1 MRDIIKLLGCVFMK
15 VRIISAIVMIA
26 IALPILI
33 LGGMPFKIFA
43 IILGCCSLY
52 ELFKVRKE
60 DKDVPILLK
69 VFSYIALII
78 LIYFGNTNVMQYII
92 DYKVI
97 TLIFAIYFLPIVF
110 INDNSKYNI
119 NDALF
124 ILGGTIFLGVV
135 FNLFCIIRNTE
146 LTYFIYLLL
155 ITIFTDT
162 FALVSGMLIGQHKL
176 CEKISPNKTI
186 EGFVFGSL
194 LGTIIA
200 STFYLTVIN
209 PSANLIY
216 VTLITLLLSIVG
228 QIGDLFFS
236 SIKRNYK
243 VKDFSNLI
251 PGHGGILDRLDSFVF
266 VVITYMLFIN
276 IL

>member
-1 MRDIIKLLGCVFMK
+1 
-15 VRIISAIVMIA
+15 
-26 IALPILI
+26 
-33 LGGMPFKIFA
+33 
-43 IILGCCSLY
+43 
-52 ELFKVRKE
+52 
-60 DKDVPILLK
+60 
-69 VFSYIALII
+69 
-78 LIYFGNTNVMQYII
+78 MQYII

-251 PGHGGILDRLDSFVF
+251 PGHGGILDRLDSFIF

>member
-1 MRDIIKLLGCVFMK
+1 
-15 VRIISAIVMIA
+15 MIA
-26 IALPILI
+26 VIQIGIVGNKHIMDDHLFYHR
-33 LGGMPFKIFA
+33 MT
-43 IILGCCSLY
+43 SL
-52 ELFKVRKE
+52 F
-60 DKDVPILLK
+60 D
-69 VFSYIALII
+69 
-78 LIYFGNTNVMQYII
+78 
-92 DYKVI
+92 
-97 TLIFAIYFLPIVF
+97 
-110 INDNSKYNI
+110 I

-186 EGFVFGSL
+186 EGFAFGSL

-251 PGHGGILDRLDSFVF
+251 PGHGGILDRFDSVIFVSLGLTL
-266 VVITYMLFIN
+266 VISL
-276 IL
+276 L